1 VPGCDT
7 VAACFAYAGAAR
19 ALLLALKYRNRRDA
33 LDACASAVARLAP
46 AVDVVTW
53 APTVPRRARERGFD
67 QAELL
72 ARAVARQLGV
82 PARRLLRRESATAQT
97 GRSAAAR
104 RGGPQFRCRPVRGE
118 PLGRVLLVDDIGT
131 TGATLA
137 GAAAALRAAG
147 AAEVHART
155 VAWTPPRGA
164 HRLHK

>member
-1 VPGCDT
+1 V
-7 VAACFAYAGAAR
+7 AYAGAAR
-19 ALLLALKYRNRRDA
+19 VLLLALKYRNRRDA
-33 LDACASAVARLAP
+33 LAWCATAVARLAP

-53 APTVPRRARERGFD
+53 APTAPGRARERGFD

-82 PARRLLRRESATAQT
+82 PARRLLRRDGTGAQT

-104 RGGPQFRCRPVRGE
+104 RAGPRFRAPAVH
-118 PLGRVLLVDDIGT
+118 PPGRVLLVDDIGT

-147 AAEVHART
+147 ATEVHART
-155 VAWTPPRGA
+155 VAWTPPRPG
-164 HRLHK
+164 RPPG